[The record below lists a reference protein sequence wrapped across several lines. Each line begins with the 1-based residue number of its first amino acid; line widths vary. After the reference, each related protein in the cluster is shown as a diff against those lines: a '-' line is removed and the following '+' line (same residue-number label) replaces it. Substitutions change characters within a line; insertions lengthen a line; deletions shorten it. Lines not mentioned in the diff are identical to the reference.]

1 MKTKHFVDAEE
12 AIKFAN
18 GCQLNGITVSLMIR
32 ANNFTVCLPEKE
44 GEFMSNTICIER
56 FNADAET
63 TSTR

>member
-32 ANNFTVCLPEKE
+32 ANNFTVCKPEHE
-44 GEFMSNTICIER
+44 NEFLSNTICIER
-56 FNADAET
+56 FRADEE
-63 TSTR
+63 

>member
-32 ANNFTVCLPEKE
+32 ANNFTVCLPEDENK
-44 GEFMSNTICIER
+44 FMSNTICIER
-56 FNADAET
+56 FNAET